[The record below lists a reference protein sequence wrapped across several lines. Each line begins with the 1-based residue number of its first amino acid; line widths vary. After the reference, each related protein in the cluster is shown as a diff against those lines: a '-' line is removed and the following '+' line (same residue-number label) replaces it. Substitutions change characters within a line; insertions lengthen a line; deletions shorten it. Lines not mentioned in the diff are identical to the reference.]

1 MDEKTKELHDTQKE
15 VKKDDFLEACKEAG
29 LLVVD
34 EEELPEGIGAATYE
48 PRLSAPSSND
58 KNWIHY
64 TAGGFNYCIKIYGNS
79 CLPNCVGYAWG
90 RWRELLGKF
99 HNLSRMNA
107 EDWWGHTSDG
117 YERGLTPRLGAV
129 ICWRRG
135 RLWDDSDGAGH
146 VAIVERINP
155 DGSITCSNSAYY
167 STYFYLSNH
176 YPPYSFG
183 LYEFQGFIYNPL
195 SFTPESGD
203 LVVDGIMGPASV
215 RKWQEWAGTFADGV
229 ISDQDID
236 TRKYYTA
243 IVSVEFG
250 EGGSAFVRALQRYL
264 IGKGYSITAD
274 GYLGPSTVKAWQK
287 HLKKNGYNINP
298 DGYFGAATA
307 KATQKFLN
315 GK

>member
-1 MDEKTKELHDTQKE
+1 MEEKIKELHDTQKE
-15 VKKDDFLEACKEAG
+15 VPQDDFLEACKEAG
-29 LLVVD
+29 LTVVD
-34 EEELPEGIGAATYE
+34 GEELPEGIGSIYE
-48 PRLSAPSSND
+48 PRLSAPSSTD

-64 TAGGFNYCIKIYGNS
+64 TAGGYNYCIKIYGDS

-90 RWRELLGKF
+90 RWRQLLGKF

-117 YERGLTPRLGAV
+117 YKRGSTPKLGAV

-135 RLWDDSDGAGH
+135 RTGDDSDGAGH

-183 LYEFQGFIYNPL
+183 LYQFQGFIYNPNDYEPKEEAL
-195 SFTPESGD
+195 IVDGD
-203 LVVDGIMGPASV
+203 LGPASV
-215 RKWQEWAGTFADGV
+215 RKWQTWAGTFADGV
-229 ISDQDID
+229 ISGQLKSEK
-236 TRKYYTA
+236 KYLEGISA
-243 IVSVEFG
+243 IEWGG
-250 EGGSAFVRALQRYL
+250 EGSAFVKALQRYL
-264 IGKGYSITAD
+264 QGKGYKVTAD
-274 GYLGPSTVKAWQK
+274 GYLGKETVTAWQK
-287 HLKKNGYNINP
+287 HLNKNGAKLTV
-298 DGYFGAATA
+298 DGYLGKETA
-307 KATQKFLN
+307 KATQRFLN